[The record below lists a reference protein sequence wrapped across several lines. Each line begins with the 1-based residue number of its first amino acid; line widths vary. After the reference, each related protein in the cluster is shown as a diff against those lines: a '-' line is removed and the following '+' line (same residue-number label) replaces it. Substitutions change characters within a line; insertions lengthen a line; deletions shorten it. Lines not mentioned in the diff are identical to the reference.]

1 MLRVAIVATVA
12 ATACKTTGENSNS
25 KQSNFDLRFRNRD
38 GDDSSCS
45 YSENIVLHD
54 GSGVYDFG
62 GVGFVFLLL
71 RVKGLK
77 FMVDAYVSR
86 V

>member
-25 KQSNFDLRFRNRD
+25 KQSNFDLRFRTRD

-45 YSENIVLHD
+45 YSESIVLHD

-62 GVGFVFLLL
+62 GGFGVRF
-71 RVKGLK
+71 
-77 FMVDAYVSR
+77 FCC
-86 V
+86 